1 MKIEGIE
8 IEINSVY
15 ERGLREELT
24 SRISF
29 LFSILQG
36 TIPMNRAIGLPER
49 LIDLKSFGLRAQFTV
64 AAIELIETYEPRV
77 SVDSID
83 FIEDDFG
90 KSIPKVV
97 IVYHGDN

>member
-36 TIPMNRAIGLPER
+36 LPER
-49 LIDLKSFGLRAQFTV
+49 LIDLNSFESRAQFTV